1 MALDLKLS
9 EDCYFTFEMQ
19 LTFPSKHK
27 SLLKDVSDAKRVL
40 QANSIE

>member
-9 EDCYFTFEMQ
+9 EDRYFTFEMQ

-27 SLLKDVSDAKRVL
+27 SLLKDVRDAKRVL
-40 QANSIE
+40 QANSLE